1 MLQLRYDFEDC
12 TGLETVASR
21 RARMASE
28 VIDAGGLKRRQNKK
42 RKTTGDY
49 RGLRTTPFAL

>member
-12 TGLETVASR
+12 TELDAIASL

-28 VIDAGGLKRRQNKK
+28 VIDAG
-42 RKTTGDY
+42 D
-49 RGLRTTPFAL
+49 